1 MTPKET
7 ANNLVLKYEKY
18 LFDRFTTDED
28 WVKCVECALIAIDE
42 MIAELAYVRKDN
54 IFLDKEINARQN
66 YLIKVQKEIDKL

>member
-1 MTPKET
+1 MTPKEK

-42 MIAELAYVRKDN
+42 MIAELAYIRKDN

>member
-1 MTPKET
+1 MKPKEK

>member
-1 MTPKET
+1 MTPKEK

-66 YLIKVQKEIDKL
+66 YLIKVQKEIEKL